1 VLKPVIFPL
10 VKPSIER
17 SLCASVEVQAII
29 PAKILSSN
37 SFLLPG
43 GNRMSAGFRLGRAG
57 FQNLNDPLLMSPLL
71 AANCD
76 DCATHKIL
84 DLDCATHYIV
94 NASGSRETPG

>member
-1 VLKPVIFPL
+1 MLKPVIFPL

-43 GNRMSAGFRLGRAG
+43 GNRMSSRIRLGRAG
-57 FQNLNDPLLMSPLL
+57 FQNLNDPLLMWPVFIV
-71 AANCD
+71 NYE
-76 DCATHKIL
+76 DCAAHKIL
-84 DLDCATHYIV
+84 DLNCAMHYIV
-94 NASGSRETPG
+94 KASGSREPPG